1 MASVTLVAYGAGMAS
16 LDRELATILQ
26 RIVAADEGKGQRFA
40 PMFIATNPAPIA
52 VAPYIVDPHELLPG
66 PIGKLGELGY
76 LDVAPADPGK
86 GGYGPFQVTP
96 AGVEAAAQAAAEQ
109 EDGAAAAARR
119 ADAYA
124 VSRLLAGLDGALE
137 ATADDD
143 QRARLQQIRQ
153 AADGIEPAVLAGLI
167 RDAAQPEG

>member
-16 LDRELATILQ
+16 LDQELATILQ

-52 VAPYIVDPHELLPG
+52 VAPYIADPHVLLPG
-66 PIGKLGELGY
+66 PIGQLGELGY
-76 LDVAPADPGK
+76 LDVEAPAPGK
-86 GGYGPFQVTP
+86 GGYGPFQVTA

-109 EDGAAAAARR
+109 QDGAAAAARR

-124 VSRLLAGLDGALE
+124 VSRLLAGLDRALE
-137 ATADDD
+137 STTDDD
-143 QRARLQQIRQ
+143 QRTRLQQLRQ
-153 AADGIEPAVLAGLI
+153 AADGLAPAVLAGLV

>member
-1 MASVTLVAYGAGMAS
+1 MES
-16 LDRELATILQ
+16 LDQEQAIILQ

-40 PMFIATNPAPIA
+40 PMFIESSPAPIA
-52 VAPYIVDPHELLPG
+52 VAPYIVDPHHLLPA
-66 PIGKLGELGY
+66 PMAKLGELGY
-76 LDVAPADPGK
+76 LDLEAPAPGK
-86 GGYGPFQVTP
+86 GAYGPFQVTP
-96 AGVEAAAQAAAEQ
+96 EGIAAAAKIAAEQ

-143 QRARLQQIRQ
+143 QRARLQQLRQ
-153 AADGIEPAVLAGLI
+153 AADGIEPSVLAGI
-167 RDAAQPEG
+167 VRDAAQPEG